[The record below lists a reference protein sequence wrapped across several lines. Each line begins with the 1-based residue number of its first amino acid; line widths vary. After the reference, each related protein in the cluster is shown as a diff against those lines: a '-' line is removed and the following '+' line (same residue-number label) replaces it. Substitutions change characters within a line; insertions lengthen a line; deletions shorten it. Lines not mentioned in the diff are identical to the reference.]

1 MSTQVENILPILQKL
16 IGLHRQLHEVC
27 RNERDA
33 LVAADVKQVQE
44 FTHAKELVI
53 ETIRHEEA
61 KRLRLTAEIA
71 LEMKRPMAELTLS
84 NLIMDV
90 EPVQP
95 KLAEQLRSAMNALVI
110 LIERAS
116 KLNQSNLEFI
126 ERSLGHVH
134 NMKKNV
140 LGEAVPRSETYGA
153 HGQKL
158 PHTSGARLIS
168 KEA

>member
-27 RNERDA
+27 RSERDA

-53 ETIRHEEA
+53 ETIRQEEA
-61 KRLRLTAEIA
+61 KRIRLTAELA
-71 LEMKRPMAELTLS
+71 LELKRPMSELTLS
-84 NLIMDV
+84 NLIMEI
-90 EPVQP
+90 EPTQP
-95 KLAEQLRSAMNALVI
+95 KVAEQLRSAMNALII
-110 LIERAS
+110 LIERAQ

-140 LGEAVPRSETYGA
+140 LGEAVPRSDTYGA
-153 HGQKL
+153 QGQKL